1 MSQENVKLAQRFNE
15 AQRGD
20 IEAAMEFVAEDV
32 VAVELGNRIDTPSVF
47 RGRQAWLGYYG
58 QAAEVFEDYARE
70 IDEWVDAGDWVIA
83 VGRWRGK
90 GKSSGVPVEG
100 RAVNAARWR
109 DGKIIE
115 YLFGF
120 ASKEEALEAVRSRE

>member
-58 QAAEVFEDYARE
+58 QAGEVFEDYSVAP
-70 IDEWVDAGDWVIA
+70 DET
-83 VGRWRGK
+83 
-90 GKSSGVPVEG
+90 SGWT
-100 RAVNAARWR
+100 RAI
-109 DGKIIE
+109 G
-115 YLFGF
+115 
-120 ASKEEALEAVRSRE
+120 